1 MFSLFRKQTKEQP
14 VYPCDGIQTADH
26 LLNRQTENR
35 AFTLLWK
42 ALIVYCIVGG
52 GVGCLL
58 SALGTSYHAAI
69 VQLVILAAS
78 LFLASLFYH
87 PVWENLGYIL
97 LFLLMVFAAYALRSY
112 INSGFYGVLNDIF
125 ESVSDYF
132 ESNAMRS
139 YGERVSNRVLAI
151 TISMCYIG
159 VVCCLVINISISRRM
174 QYVFSVLAV
183 SACLILPLYL
193 ELEPSLF
200 YVVQLL
206 TGLFLAASVHRSR
219 HYGLHYHNAKYE
231 RKKNGYSYIY
241 SARTVAQF
249 GGCILAVVSVVAILL
264 SALMPKDTYH
274 DLHPAGQWKK
284 QTADTVENLSV
295 VGIAGLFN
303 FYENVGGLTSGRLG
317 GISALR
323 LDYETDLK
331 LTFVPAAE
339 ERFYL
344 RQFVSQEY
352 EPYANQWIRLSK
364 NGGSVN
370 APLSE
375 LAGETE
381 LAMKQAY
388 EDGVSGMGKGQA
400 VVENVAGLSS
410 VYLPYYSLDLDQQ
423 VWLGRSQT
431 YTYYTNFDDNNQ
443 LRDYGLKRPDDLY
456 NYLQV
461 PEENQEA
468 VDQIIQEAGLS
479 HFLDAQENVS
489 RLAAYYQDEIP
500 YSYQPGVTPYGK
512 DFVNYFLLENKRGYC
527 AHFATAA
534 ALIFRRLG
542 IPARYVEG
550 YAIDPE
556 DINEEGTVLE
566 EPRENYYEGY
576 SKLEQTAVVSVNVV
590 DANAHAWVEIW
601 IPDKGWQV
609 ADITPAS
616 EEEEPGQGL
625 WGMFRRFLSS
635 GMGGAAEG
643 ENGGADAGTD
653 AANGS
658 LAETVENVE
667 QMVLKIAAF
676 VVLSVLLLFLIRIL
690 FREIIRLIGNRKK
703 DRNDLLI
710 DYYQGYIHKI
720 GHNIEGFET
729 LQNYEEQITAM
740 VEQGKLILPQQDRQ
754 KLIMVLEKAGFAPVE
769 ISEQEDQWVRQ
780 TLRTVRK

>member
-1 MFSLFRKQTKEQP
+1 MFSVFRKRRKKQE
-14 VYPCDGIQTADH
+14 VYPCDGIQAADH
-26 LLNRQTENR
+26 LLHRQTENR

-58 SALGTSYHAAI
+58 SALDTTYYAVI
-69 VQLVILAAS
+69 VQLVILTAS

-87 PVWENLGYIL
+87 PIWENLGYVL
-97 LFLLMVFAAYALRSY
+97 LFLIMVFAAYVLRSY

-125 ESVSDYF
+125 EAVSDYF

-139 YGERVSNRVLAI
+139 YGERVSNRILAI

-174 QYVFSVLAV
+174 QYVFSILAV
-183 SACLILPLYL
+183 SVCLILPLYL

-206 TGLFLAASVHRSR
+206 TGLFLAASVYRSR
-219 HYGLHYHNAKYE
+219 HYDLHYDNAKYE
-231 RKKNGYSYIY
+231 RKKNGYTYIY
-241 SARTVAQF
+241 SARTVLQF
-249 GGCILAVVSVVAILL
+249 GTCILSITAVVAILL
-264 SALMPKDTYH
+264 SAIMPKDTYH
-274 DLHPAGQWKK
+274 ELHPAGQWKK

-317 GISALR
+317 GVSALR

-331 LTFVPAAE
+331 ITFVPAAE

-352 EPYANQWIRLSK
+352 EPFANQWIRLSK
-364 NGGSVN
+364 DDGSGNV
-370 APLSE
+370 PLSA

-381 LAMKQAY
+381 QAMKQAY
-388 EDGVSGMGKGQA
+388 EDGVSRMGKGQA
-400 VVENVAGLSS
+400 IVENVAGLSS
-410 VYLPYYSLDLDQQ
+410 VYLPYYSMDLDQQ
-423 VWLGRSQT
+423 VLLGRQQT
-431 YTYYTNFDDNNQ
+431 YTYYTNFNEDQHLLNH
-443 LRDYGLKRPDDLY
+443 GLKRPEQLY
-456 NYLQV
+456 KYLQV
-461 PEENQEA
+461 PGENQKA
-468 VDQIIQEAGLS
+468 VDHIIQEAGLNS
-479 HFLDAQENVS
+479 FLDTQENVN

-556 DINEEGTVLE
+556 DIAEEGVVLE
-566 EPRENYYEGY
+566 EPKENFYEGY

-590 DANAHAWVEIW
+590 DANAHAWVEVW
-601 IPDKGWQV
+601 IPDKGWQI

-616 EEEEPGQGL
+616 DEEEPGQGL
-625 WGMFRRFLSS
+625 WGVFRRFLSN
-635 GMGGAAEG
+635 GMGGAAGQESG
-643 ENGGADAGTD
+643 QTDAGT
-653 AANGS
+653 AGS
-658 LAETVENVE
+658 VAETMENVV
-667 QMVLKIAAF
+667 QMLLKILA
-676 VVLSVLLLFLIRIL
+676 VILLSVLLLFIMRIL
-690 FREIIRLIGNRKK
+690 FRESIRFIGNRKK

-710 DYYQGYIHKI
+710 DYYQRHVRKI
-720 GHNIEGFET
+720 GHKIEGFDA
-729 LQNYEEQITAM
+729 LQNYEDQITAI
-740 VEQGKLILPQQDRQ
+740 VEQGKLVLPQQDRQ
-754 KLIMVLEKAGFAPVE
+754 KLITVLEKAGFSPIE
-769 ISEQEDQWVRQ
+769 ISEQEDHWVRQ
-780 TLRTVRK
+780 TLRAVRK

>member
-1 MFSLFRKQTKEQP
+1 MFSVFRKRTKKQE
-14 VYPCDGIQTADH
+14 VYPCEGIQAADH
-26 LLNRQTENR
+26 LLHRQTENR

-42 ALIVYCIVGG
+42 ALIVYCVVGG
-52 GVGCLL
+52 GMGCLL
-58 SALGTSYHAAI
+58 SALKTNYYAVI
-69 VQLVILAAS
+69 VQLLILAAS

-87 PVWENLGYIL
+87 PIWENLGYIL
-97 LFLLMVFAAYALRSY
+97 LFLVMVFAAYALRTY

-125 ESVSDYF
+125 EAVSDYF
-132 ESNAMRS
+132 DSNAMRS
-139 YGERVSNRVLAI
+139 YGERVSNRMLAI
-151 TISMCYIG
+151 TVSMCYIG

-174 QYVFSVLAV
+174 QYVFSILAV
-183 SACLILPLYL
+183 SVCLILPLYL

-219 HYGLHYHNAKYE
+219 RYDLHYDNTKYE
-231 RKKNGYSYIY
+231 RKKNGYFYIY

-249 GGCILAVVSVVAILL
+249 GACILAVTSVVAILF
-264 SALMPKDTYH
+264 AVIMPKDTYH
-274 DLHPAGQWKK
+274 DLHPAGPLKK

-323 LDYETDLK
+323 LDYETDLR

-352 EPYANQWIRLSK
+352 EPYANRWIRLSK
-364 NGGSVN
+364 NGEAGSAN
-370 APLSE
+370 EPLSE

-381 LAMKQAY
+381 QAMKRAY
-388 EDGVSGMGKGQA
+388 EGGASKMGKGQA

-443 LRDYGLKRPDDLY
+443 MRDHGLKRPDDLY
-456 NYLQV
+456 RYLQV
-461 PEENQEA
+461 PGENQEA
-468 VDQIIQEAGLS
+468 VDQIIQEAGLN
-479 HFLDAQENVS
+479 HFLNAQENVN

-576 SKLEQTAVVSVNVV
+576 ADLEQTAVVSVNVV

-601 IPDKGWQV
+601 MPDKGWQI

-616 EEEEPGQGL
+616 EEEEPGEGL
-625 WGMFRRFLSS
+625 WGMFRRFLGN
-635 GMGGAAEG
+635 GMGGAAEQ
-643 ENGGADAGTD
+643 GTAQTD
-653 AANGS
+653 STTAGS
-658 LAETVENVE
+658 LAEAVENVM
-667 QMVLKIAAF
+667 QTVLKALAIA
-676 VVLSVLLLFLIRIL
+676 LSGILLLFVIWII
-690 FREIIRLIGNRKK
+690 FKESIRLIGNRKK

-710 DYYQGYIHKI
+710 DYYQRYVRKI
-720 GHNIEGFET
+720 GHKVEGFDA
-729 LQNYEEQITAM
+729 LQNYEDQITAM
-740 VEQGKLILPQQDRQ
+740 VEQGKLDLPLQDRQ
-754 KLIMVLEKAGFAPVE
+754 KLITVLEKAGFGPVE
-769 ISEQEDQWVRQ
+769 ISKQEDQWVRQ
-780 TLRTVRK
+780 TLGAARK

>member
-1 MFSLFRKQTKEQP
+1 MFSLFWKRRKKQET
-14 VYPCDGIQTADH
+14 YPCEGIREADH
-26 LLNRQTENR
+26 LLHRQRENR
-35 AFTLLWK
+35 VFTLLWK
-42 ALIVYCIVGG
+42 ALIVFCIVGG
-52 GVGCLL
+52 GMGCLL
-58 SALGTSYHAAI
+58 SALNTNYYAVI
-69 VQLVILAAS
+69 VQLVILLAS

-87 PVWENLGYIL
+87 PIWENLGYVL
-97 LFLLMVFAAYALRSY
+97 LFLIMVFAAYALRSY

-125 ESVSDYF
+125 EAVSDYF

-139 YGERVSNRVLAI
+139 YGERVSNRILAI

-174 QYVFSVLAV
+174 QYFFSILAV
-183 SACLILPLYL
+183 SVCLILPLYL

-206 TGLFLAASVHRSR
+206 TGLFLAASARRSR
-219 HYGLHYHNAKYE
+219 HYDLHYNDTKYE
-231 RKKNGYSYIY
+231 RKKNRYSYIY
-241 SARTVAQF
+241 SARTFAQF
-249 GGCILAVVSVVAILL
+249 GGCILFITGVVAILL
-264 SALMPKDTYH
+264 SAIMPKDTYH
-274 DLHPAGQWKK
+274 DLHPANQWKK

-331 LTFVPAAE
+331 VTFVPAAE

-344 RQFVSQEY
+344 RQFLSQEY
-352 EPYANQWIRLSK
+352 EPFANQWIRLSK
-364 NGGSVN
+364 GEESENI
-370 APLSE
+370 PLSE

-381 LAMKQAY
+381 RAMKQAY
-388 EDGVSGMGKGQA
+388 EDGVPHMGKGQA
-400 VVENVAGLSS
+400 VVDNVAGLSS
-410 VYLPYYSLDLDQQ
+410 VYLPYYSLDLDQH

-431 YTYYTNFDDNNQ
+431 YTYYTDFNEDEQ
-443 LRDYGLKRPDDLY
+443 LRDHGLERPDNLY
-456 NYLQV
+456 AYLQI
-461 PEENQEA
+461 PDENQEA
-468 VDQIIQEAGLS
+468 VDQIIQEAGLN
-479 HFLDAQENVS
+479 HFLNTQENVN
-489 RLAAYYQDEIP
+489 RLAAYFQDEIP

-556 DINEEGTVLE
+556 DISEEGTVLE
-566 EPRENYYEGY
+566 EPKENYYEGY
-576 SKLEQTAVVSVNVV
+576 SELEETAVVSVNVL
-590 DANAHAWVEIW
+590 DANAHAWVEVW

-635 GMGGAAEG
+635 GMGDAVEQETSQTDLTTADFMAEAAENVIQTVL
-643 ENGGADAGTD
+643 EV
-653 AANGS
+653 
-658 LAETVENVE
+658 LAII
-667 QMVLKIAAF
+667 LLCI
-676 VVLSVLLLFLIRIL
+676 LLLFIMRIL
-690 FREIIRLIGNRKK
+690 FRESIRLIANRKK

-710 DYYQGYIHKI
+710 DYYQRHVRKI
-720 GHNIEGFET
+720 GHRIEGFDV

-740 VEQGKLILPQQDRQ
+740 VEQEKLDLPLQDRQ
-754 KLIMVLEKAGFAPVE
+754 KLIAVLEKAGFSPVE

-780 TLRTVRK
+780 TLGAIRK